1 MFESPLWI
9 IAEQQSN
16 DATGESHDAS
26 LGREVAMRCFVL
38 GSGVDHQE
46 PRHRREEKL
55 GEQLLLDAVDGLGV
69 QLTQGESVALEQLV
83 ELLDLPT
90 QV

>member
-9 IAEQQSN
+9 IAKQQSD
-16 DATGESHDAS
+16 DAAGESHDAG
-26 LGREVAMRCFVL
+26 LGREVAMRCVVF

-90 QV
+90 AR